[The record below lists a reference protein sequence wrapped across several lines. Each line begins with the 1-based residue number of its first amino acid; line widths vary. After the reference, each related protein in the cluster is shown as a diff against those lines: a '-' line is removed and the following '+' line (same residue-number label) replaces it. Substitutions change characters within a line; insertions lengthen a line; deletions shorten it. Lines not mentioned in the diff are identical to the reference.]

1 MEYLVLT
8 IEFLFYFFINDGKG
22 DMDKRREVI
31 GSKIPKVVFYLICM
45 VVMVILI
52 LLISMI
58 IFAINFI
65 LSK

>member
-1 MEYLVLT
+1 MELILSI

-22 DMDKRREVI
+22 DMDKRREKI

-45 VVMVILI
+45 IVMVLFI

-65 LSK
+65 IKK